1 MNAGN
6 LMRPGLLAAEWNP
19 PFLDL
24 TDAEKAPCRRSPTP
38 GGVAVFSST
47 RKTVTATISRAE

>member
-38 GGVAVFSST
+38 GGVAVFFKHAED
-47 RKTVTATISRAE
+47 RYGYDISR